1 MKVLIVDDS
10 SNRVDLILRTLHAIG
25 DGKYLDIS
33 VCDSA
38 DAARR
43 NLLAQYDLL
52 ILDVLIPKKRGGT
65 AQALHSVRLLNDI
78 CNPTTRFIRPGLIIG
93 ITADI
98 EELGVYREQ
107 FAEQAAI
114 VLEGTPADAAW
125 LKRLVEQVQSLLGSV
140 KKISVQTKDRV
151 VISVHGIRT
160 YGHWQ
165 ENLGSAVEAYSRSC
179 ERVEIKF
186 GFLNVFFFLLP
197 FVRRLVLRKVGQQLV
212 NNLVKHQ
219 QKEILVVAH
228 SFGTMAVFEALRGYT
243 PPRKL
248 KGTILCGSPLPS
260 NTNIDNIV
268 ANSEVTYNECGTWDL
283 VLVAARLLAWGLG
296 DAGRTGFIRENSGSF
311 RNRYF
316 KGGHSLYFEVNSDQ
330 DYFYEIEWLKFLA
343 FGTPLKPYD
352 VRKGY
357 LGQDVVDLLLNVGA
371 FLKPIY
377 YFIPILLA
385 VVFMSHR
392 LGSVL

>member
-10 SNRVDLILRTLHAIG
+10 NKRVDLILKTLHAS
-25 DGKYLDIS
+25 DEGKYLDIS

-43 NLLAQYDLL
+43 SLIAQYDLL

-65 AQALHSVRLLNDI
+65 AQALHSVNLLNDV
-78 CNPTTRFIRPGLIIG
+78 CDPTTRFIRPGLIIG
-93 ITADI
+93 ITADV

-107 FAEQAAI
+107 FAKQAAI
-114 VLEGTPADAAW
+114 VLEGTTADATW

-140 KKISVQTKDRV
+140 KKINVQTKDRV

-165 ENLGSAVEAYSRSC
+165 ENLGKAVESYSRSC
-179 ERVEIKF
+179 ERIEIKF
-186 GFLNVFFFLLP
+186 GFLNVFFFLVP
-197 FVRRLVLRKVGQQLV
+197 FVRSFILKKVVQQLV
-212 NNLVKHQ
+212 NNLEKHQ

-228 SFGTMAVFEALRGYT
+228 SFGTMAVFRALQSYT

-260 NTNIDNIV
+260 DTDIDHIV

-283 VLVAARLLAWGLG
+283 VLVVARLLAWGLG
-296 DAGRTGFIRENSGSF
+296 DAGRTGFTRENSGSF

-316 KGGHSLYFEVNSDQ
+316 KGGHSLYFEKNSDQ
-330 DYFYEIEWLKFLA
+330 EYFYEVEWLKFLT

-352 VRKGY
+352 ARKGY

-371 FLKPIY
+371 FVKPIY
-377 YFIPILLA
+377 YVIPVLSAA
-385 VVFMSHR
+385 VFVLYR
-392 LGSVL
+392 LGSTL